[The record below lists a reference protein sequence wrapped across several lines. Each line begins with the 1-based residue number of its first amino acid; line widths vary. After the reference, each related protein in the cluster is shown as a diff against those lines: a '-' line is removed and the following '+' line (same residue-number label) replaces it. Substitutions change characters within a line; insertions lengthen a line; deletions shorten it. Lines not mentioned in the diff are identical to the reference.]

1 MTDRPRRPTA
11 VLAMWPGFDPPLLTG
26 EELDRLGKVV
36 ELADRE
42 PLTEFQS
49 ERAAV
54 LLGRAKV
61 IVGHWGCPTLDAA
74 ALDLSPGLE
83 MFAYAAGTLKEYKV
97 VTDAVWERGILVT
110 TGAAANAE
118 PVAEYTIA
126 AILFANKDVFNT
138 RERYRGAEATFS
150 WPQRGPVG
158 NYDKQVGLVG
168 ASRIGRRVIELLE
181 PFELGVA
188 VYDPY
193 LDVEEAAALGV
204 VKMELAELLET
215 SDVVSI
221 HAPALPE
228 THHLIGVEEISLLQ
242 DGATLINTARGSLV
256 DPSAL
261 EAELLTG
268 RISAV
273 LDVTDPEPMPADSP
287 LHRMPNVFLTPHI
300 AGSQGSEYR
309 RMAAMV
315 IDEVARF
322 TRGEPPLH
330 PVRRDEVERM
340 A

>member
-1 MTDRPRRPTA
+1 MTDRVHRPTA
-11 VLAMWPGFDPPLLTG
+11 VLAMWPGFDPPLLT
-26 EELDRLGKVV
+26 EDELDRLEGVV
-36 ELADRE
+36 ELPDRE
-42 PLTEFQS
+42 PLTEFAS
-49 ERAAV
+49 RRAAV
-54 LLGRAKV
+54 LLGRAEV
-61 IVGHWGCPTLDAA
+61 IVGHWGCPTLDGA
-74 ALDLSPGLE
+74 ALELAPSLE

-97 VTDAVWERGILVT
+97 ITHAVWERDILVT

-126 AILFANKDVFNT
+126 AILFANKDVFNI
-138 RERYRGAEATFS
+138 RERYRGAAAGFS
-150 WPQRGPVG
+150 WPRRAVG
-158 NYDKQVGLVG
+158 NYAKQVGLVG
-168 ASRIGRRVIELLE
+168 ASRIGRRVIELLGA
-181 PFELGVA
+181 FELDVA

-193 LDVEEAAALGV
+193 LDVKEADALGV
-204 VKMELAELLET
+204 VKMELAELLES

-228 THHLIGVEEISLLQ
+228 THHMIGAEELSLLG
-242 DGATLINTARGSLV
+242 DGVTLINTARGSLV
-256 DPSAL
+256 DAAAL

-273 LDVTDPEPMPADSP
+273 LDVTEPEPLSSDSP
-287 LHRMPNVFLTPHI
+287 LHGLPNVFLTPHI

-322 TRGEPPLH
+322 TRGEPPIN
-330 PVRRDEVERM
+330 PVRRDQLERM